1 MLLEEA
7 LALVLKEYR
16 LKNNL
21 SQEELAHKC
30 DLDRTYIS
38 LLERGKRKPT
48 ISVIFNI
55 CNSLNV
61 TPSIFISEVEKLV
74 TDNTIMEK
82 IS

>member
-7 LALVLKEYR
+7 LALILKEYR
-16 LKNNL
+16 SKNNL
-21 SQEELAHKC
+21 SQEELAYKC

-48 ISVIFNI
+48 LSVIFNI

-61 TPSIFISEVEKLV
+61 TPSIFISQIEKLV
-74 TDNTIMEK
+74 SDKIIVEK